1 MQSFPIKPASKTW
14 YNRSKETFQ
23 MVRITS
29 AYHTAINQVNTTAG
43 SLGALSLQVLC
54 RLLHPKSKG
63 SEAHFMDFL
72 EVCIYICK

>member
-1 MQSFPIKPASKTW
+1 
-14 YNRSKETFQ
+14 
-23 MVRITS
+23 MVRIIS
-29 AYHTAINQVNTTAG
+29 AYHTAIDQVNTTAE

-72 EVCIYICK
+72 EVCIYVNSQVLYTLIYV